1 MFVFKNYANTCI
13 IEFIFVMLRST
24 IVTTKR
30 IYSEL
35 QKKVEGEISPN
46 HNLQF
51 LFHLFS
57 LQMYE
62 NYQQCAEEL
71 QFNGLCEV

>member
-1 MFVFKNYANTCI
+1 MFCNSEKCNF
-13 IEFIFVMLRST
+13 F
-24 IVTTKR
+24 TTKKS